1 MIATAAEF
9 GRLVRERRIAKGWTQ
24 AQLAERCGTGARF
37 IGDLEAGKPTIHLGK
52 ALAVVKPGTTE
63 EVAAVVRLC
72 AETRTPIVPPAS
84 RSASIAARSRRQ
96 KRTS

>member
-52 ALAVVKPGTTE
+52 ALAVAR
-63 EVAAVVRLC
+63 EVGVELVDANESGKERLPV
-72 AETRTPIVPPAS
+72 TDDDGLDFVP
-84 RSASIAARSRRQ
+84 Q
-96 KRTS
+96 F